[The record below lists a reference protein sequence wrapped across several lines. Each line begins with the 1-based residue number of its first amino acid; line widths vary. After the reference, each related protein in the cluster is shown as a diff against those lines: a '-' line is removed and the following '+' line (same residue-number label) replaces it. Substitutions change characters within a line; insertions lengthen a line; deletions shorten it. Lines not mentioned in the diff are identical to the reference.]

1 MGYDFERLGVACEQL
16 LECVDAVLRHKAG
29 YKFTWRL
36 EHLKRE
42 VFSFK
47 ATAFPNG
54 TGGERKR
61 GDEGDGP

>member
-1 MGYDFERLGVACEQL
+1 MGYDFERLGVACDTM
-16 LECVDAVLRHKAG
+16 LECIDAALRHKAG

-42 VFSFK
+42 VYSFK

-54 TGGERKR
+54 TGKGK
-61 GDEGDGP
+61 EGTNE